1 MRKILLTTITAAALS
16 LVSMGQAQAALIT
29 PTLND
34 TDCAGVT
41 LTSIT
46 TLTDQSTNL
55 LGSSVYNASQCIG
68 FISYGKGNDKV
79 TFNDGPWHV
88 DGTTNIG
95 YLGDGLLNGQVK
107 NGDQYFD
114 GSEFITVPDDL
125 QALKDPSQ
133 KVDPGWIHLVS
144 FDANGA
150 QYEYSTMG
158 AGLVGKPILNIA
170 DLLTFSLDCEIGSIG
185 DCSAGTWKLETKL
198 DIIEQV
204 TSLLGPA
211 AFDHLAFSIK
221 TANSFVVYDF
231 NFKDIFAAEK
241 AKGNNSLNFSTPY
254 ILAGG
259 FDNSFDLE
267 GQGIS
272 HLNVMARDPQDLT
285 RIPEPAPFAMFGLGV
300 LLVLLRARRASA

>member
-1 MRKILLTTITAAALS
+1 MRRILFTSIAAAALS
-16 LVSMGQAQAALIT
+16 LASMSQAQAALIT
-29 PTLND
+29 PTFNK

-68 FISYGKGNDKV
+68 FIGTDDKPKISY
-79 TFNDGPWHV
+79 NDGPWHV
-88 DGTTNIG
+88 EGSTNIG

-107 NGDQYFD
+107 HGDQYFD

-125 QALKDPSQ
+125 QALKDPAQ

-144 FDANGA
+144 FDAKGA

-158 AGLVGKPILNIA
+158 AGLVGKPTLNIA
-170 DLLTFSLDCEIGSIG
+170 DLLTFSLECTSGSIG
-185 DCSAGTWKLETKL
+185 DCSAGTWRLETKL

-204 TSLLGPA
+204 TRLLGPA

-259 FDNSFDLE
+259 FDNSFDLG

-272 HLNVMARDPQDLT
+272 HLNVLARDPQDLT
-285 RIPEPAPFAMFGLGV
+285 RIPEPAPFAIFGLGV

>member
-1 MRKILLTTITAAALS
+1 MRRILLPTIAAAALS
-16 LVSMGQAQAALIT
+16 VLSMSQAQAALIT
-29 PTLND
+29 PSFNK

-46 TLTDQSTNL
+46 SLTNQSTNL
-55 LGSSVYNASQCIG
+55 LGTSVYKASQCIG
-68 FISYGKGNDKV
+68 FISYGQGQDKV

-88 DGTTNIG
+88 DGSTNIG

-114 GSEFITVPDDL
+114 GSEFITVPNDL
-125 QALKDPSQ
+125 QALKNPNQ

-150 QYEYSTMG
+150 QYDYSTMG
-158 AGLVGKPILNIA
+158 AGLVGKPTLNIA
-170 DLLTFSLDCEIGSIG
+170 DLLAFSLVCTSGSIG
-185 DCSAGTWKLETKL
+185 DCSAGTWRLETKL
-198 DIIEQV
+198 DIIQQV

-231 NFKDIFAAEK
+231 NFKDIFAAEQ
-241 AKGNNSLNFSTPY
+241 AEGNNSLNFNTPY
-254 ILAGG
+254 ILAGT
-259 FDNSFDLE
+259 FNNSYDLK
-267 GQGIS
+267 GQGVS
-272 HLNVMARDPQDLT
+272 HMNVMARDPQDLN
-285 RIPEPAPFAMFGLGV
+285 RVPEPSSVAMFGLGL
-300 LLVLLRARRASA
+300 LLVLLRVYRAAA